1 MKTRKAVRSQVDTAG
16 IYMDVYDIL
25 NLDLSPNEFKGV
37 ASYQLSRLLD
47 SLAKKFKGDT
57 GVPIGKYINN
67 NYGG

>member
-1 MKTRKAVRSQVDTAG
+1 
-16 IYMDVYDIL
+16 MDVYDIL

-57 GVPIGKYINN
+57 GMPIGKYINK
-67 NYGG
+67 NYGGQV